1 LPHLQLQ
8 PVYLDSLRQTDSR
21 NLANDDSLDEPC
33 PTLEGPAAEVTMLS
47 GWKAPLVQL
56 FPAVAPSPPP
66 PPPSPVVLKST
77 FEVDSDDDTE
87 AVIVDIRTTGAVKM
101 KHVLARIG
109 SFRIRNDPKGTAEN
123 IKVDD
128 WIEVDA
134 PKDKPLPA
142 LPEPEFLAQLRA
154 PEPGPAAAETAH
166 TLKPVL
172 RRRATSAALVAGP
185 RAKRSFAVPAVAAT
199 AQDPAATKVV
209 RFQASAASLR
219 PRPQT
224 DPTHTAP
231 DWVVAVAAYD
241 QPERLS
247 FRRDTLIR
255 VIKRHPG
262 GWWFGELE
270 DGRTGWFPSNHAT
283 ADGHTLSHKHALV
296 ATWRH
301 VPASVAVRPRTSS
314 LAAPTYF

>member
-1 LPHLQLQ
+1 VPRPQLP
-8 PVYLDSLRQTDSR
+8 PIYLNSFRQTDSR
-21 NLANDDSLDEPC
+21 NIGEDDSLDEPR

-56 FPAVAPSPPP
+56 FPVVPPSPPP

-87 AVIVDIRTTGAVKM
+87 AVVVDIRTTGAVKM

-109 SFRIRNDPKGTAEN
+109 SFRIRNDLKGAAET
-123 IKVDD
+123 IEVDD
-128 WIEVDA
+128 WVEVDA

-154 PEPGPAAAETAH
+154 PEPAPAAAETA
-166 TLKPVL
+166 PVL

-199 AQDPAATKVV
+199 IQDPAAPKVV

-231 DWVVAVAAYD
+231 DWVVAVAAYN

-247 FRRDTLIR
+247 FQRDTLIR

-270 DGRTGWFPSNHAT
+270 DGRTGWFPSNHVT
-283 ADGHTLSHKHALV
+283 ADGRTLSHKRALV
-296 ATWRH
+296 TTWRH
-301 VPASVAVRPRTSS
+301 VPASAAVRPRTSS
-314 LAAPTYF
+314 VAAPTCF